1 MSPKNSVYILSIDA
15 KDLYDAM
22 HLKVPSETGYD
33 VRDRDGQLRYNR
45 FINVLDYSL
54 ELIHLRQVYKQV
66 MRNNR
71 FSEWLNGKEYT
82 QQVINVTFKYSY
94 KEWNR
99 CSRTIEGREHI
110 YFVRAGYRFC
120 DLEFSDCLAYMDGE
134 LVGVE
139 TEVPVEKPLTAS
151 RMPSAVFYDDEGYH
165 IRASENTTLRT
176 REELRRDIYE
186 KGFVCD
192 GAQYVRFK
200 RSSGSARI
208 GKCLFINEKLYSRMH
223 MWEKCGL
230 TVRPGAKI
238 DLASWE
244 AYISLTM
251 SSIIDTLEL
260 KPENILLIDDYDS
273 VFRDKMLAV
282 GLEGTW
288 LTAQPQEREMSN
300 CIWDG
305 QSLLDSSMFRKYPT
319 KGMLLLRTRFF
330 KSACFNTDI
339 QGFFRDK
346 GITDVSQLRGQTRA
360 KRVEDIKLITTP
372 ASVKYLKFG
381 KFDEWLDRLE
391 PEFGIVKYDKP
402 TRYFGGKMVQ
412 THYQLLN
419 TLHMSKEDVREL
431 LKPSQEYL
439 DKLDSDPAVLRHHL
453 KMNSQVSEFTPT
465 NVMNDVVFYFL
476 GVNDKFFNTQLCH
489 KFRQRMIG
497 AYKSNLKKGHVL
509 VHGTYATLFSNP
521 YEMLL
526 SSVGMFDGK
535 TTIQPNTVSCS
546 MFKEGA
552 RLLGSRSPHVAAGNI
567 LVTDNVVVP
576 EIERYFNLTP
586 QIVCINSIEDNILE
600 RLSGADMDSDTML
613 LTDEPLLVNRAEKH
627 YQDFLVPTKLVPA
640 KNTVRHFTSGD
651 KANLDH
657 VTAGNK
663 IGEIVNLSQE
673 LNSLFWDRL
682 NQGASFEDLEDIY
695 CDIAKLDVL
704 SNIEIDRAK
713 RECVVSATAEMKKMR
728 KKYMMRDKDKR
739 KVKPFFFAHIAR
751 RKGYYNAKR
760 NYYKHHN
767 TTMDYVQE
775 EVSTWRRDRQTEFAP
790 LGSIFRVKY
799 YSPKY
804 VKEDVARSMLQMIRD
819 TNALL
824 RKYWGEWRE
833 ADKDARNV
841 LYQRIQELMDNR
853 ASYINDCSLGASTIY
868 YTLQE
873 IEKEENS
880 DIRNLFFR
888 ILFGSSLAGFQQLIQ
903 ESADGIPLLEE
914 DEKGEVELF
923 GRRYAK
929 RVSETFKYTT
939 RSA

>member
-22 HLKVPSETGYD
+22 HLKTPAETGYD
-33 VRDRDGQLRYNR
+33 VRDKDGELRFNR

-54 ELIHLRQVYKQV
+54 ELIHLRQVYKNV

-71 FSEWLNGKEYT
+71 FSTWLNGKEYT

-99 CSRTIEGREHI
+99 CSRTIDGQEHVYYI
-110 YFVRAGYRFC
+110 RAGYRFP
-120 DLEFSDCLAYMDGE
+120 DLEFSDCLAYADGE
-134 LVGVE
+134 VVGVE
-139 TEVPVEKPLTAS
+139 TNVEAQMPLRGS
-151 RMPSAVFYDDEGYH
+151 QMPSAVFYDDEGYH
-165 IRASENTTLRT
+165 IRPSENATLRT
-176 REELRRDIYE
+176 RRELRRDIYE
-186 KGFVCD
+186 KGFICD
-192 GAQYVRFK
+192 GIWYVRFK

-223 MWEKCGL
+223 TWEKCGL

-251 SSIIDTLEL
+251 SSIIDTLQL

-273 VFRDKMLAV
+273 VFRDRMLAV
-282 GLEGTW
+282 GLDDTW
-288 LTAQPQEREMSN
+288 LTANPQEREMSN

-305 QSLLDSSMFRKYPT
+305 QSLLDSSMFEKYPT

-346 GITDVSQLRGQTRA
+346 GITEVSQLNGQTRA

-372 ASVKYLKFG
+372 SSVKYLKFG

-391 PEFGIVKYDKP
+391 PDFGIVKYDKP
-402 TRYFGGKMVQ
+402 TRYFDGKMVQ

-419 TLHMSKEDVREL
+419 TLHMSKEDVCEL
-431 LKPSQEYL
+431 LKPSLDYL
-439 DKLDSDPAVLRHHL
+439 NKLDSDPAVLRHHL
-453 KMNSQVSEFTPT
+453 KMGAEAKEFTPT

-476 GVNDKFFNTQLCH
+476 GVNDRFFDTQLCH
-489 KFRQRMIG
+489 KFKQRLVYS
-497 AYKSNLKKGHVL
+497 YKSNLKKGHVL

-526 SSVGMFDGK
+526 SSVGMFDGESV
-535 TTIQPNTVSCS
+535 IQPNTVSCS
-546 MFKEGA
+546 MFKPGT

-576 EIERYFNLTP
+576 EIEKYFNLTP
-586 QIVCINSIEDNILE
+586 QIVCINSIRDNILE

-613 LTDEPLLVNRAEKH
+613 LTDEPLLVERAQQH
-627 YQDFLVPTKLVPA
+627 YGDFLVPTKLVPSQSVA
-640 KNTVRHFTSGD
+640 RYFSNTD
-651 KANLDH
+651 KADLDH

-673 LNSLFWDRL
+673 LNSLFWDKI
-682 NQGASFEDLEDIY
+682 NHGSDFEELQDIY

-728 KKYMMRDKDKR
+728 KKYMLRDKDKR

-751 RKGYYNAKR
+751 SKGYYNAKR
-760 NYYKHHN
+760 NYYRHHK

-775 EVSTWRRDRQTEFAP
+775 EVSTWKWRKETEFASI
-790 LGSIFRVKY
+790 GSIFSVKY
-799 YSPKY
+799 YSPNY
-804 VKEDVARSMLQMIRD
+804 VKEDTVRSLFQMIRD

-833 ADKDARNV
+833 ADKETRKV
-841 LYQRIQELMDNR
+841 LYQRIEELIENR
-853 ASYINDCSLGASTIY
+853 ASYINDCSLSASTIY
-868 YTLQE
+868 YALQE
-873 IEKEENS
+873 IEKEENA
-880 DIRNLFFR
+880 DIRTMFFK
-888 ILFGSSLAGFQQLIQ
+888 IVFGSSLSDFQKLIE
-903 ESADGIPLLEE
+903 ESLEAVPLLKE
-914 DEKGEVELF
+914 DEAGEVELF
-923 GRRYAK
+923 GARYSRQCAEE
-929 RVSETFKYTT
+929 SL